1 MSMRNKYMLILKEG
15 KFLVFISVLQ
25 HLIFEIRILE
35 FLSLRTIRVE

>member
-25 HLIFEIRILE
+25 RLIFEIRILE